1 MKKLEEYIVRY
12 AWPIFIVTIAITIIF
27 GIQFRNIRFEDDF
40 TKYVPESDPQVSFY
54 NSLEDKFSS
63 FQKKSMIIALEF
75 DDLFTPESLNTL
87 EQIVNAVEKVSE
99 VRTVSA
105 LTNMPKIIPTEEGFN
120 VKEVVEILPQTIEEA
135 QDLKSDLQDD
145 ELIWGKMVTEDGKAT
160 IVSIS
165 FFSTVDEYKAIDAVQ
180 KVVDPLK
187 GNAQKVTYFGLPVIT
202 REMGNDARQTMVRL
216 TPIAALIILL
226 ILYWGFRTFQGVIL
240 PIFVALFS
248 SVWILGFSVVLN
260 RPMTMISA
268 VIPIMMVAL
277 VSAYGVHFMN
287 RYYDFR
293 HQLNGNEVIKS
304 TLNWVL
310 VPIFLSAITTLG
322 GFFSLMTAQF
332 KPVADFGLYAGLG
345 VFFGFLLATFSLAAF
360 LTIFRPKKAPTHF
373 SKVDVRNSNSLIN
386 KILNFIYKS
395 VTHHKK
401 AVVIGTIIAIVILG
415 LGIPRIN
422 IETTVKASMGPNHP
436 ITILLEYFKNRF
448 GGSDYNYVYLET
460 EDVKNPFILR
470 EMVRISKY
478 SEQFYAFKDSSSIA
492 DFIMNLNEAVEGPGY
507 KAIPD
512 SIDKIGNLWL
522 YAQGNSYIEGRI
534 NKDENASIVECR
546 AEESTSQIL
555 NEEVQHMIQF
565 LESRPHTVRAVP
577 IDEPGA
583 QEYLA
588 ETIVN
593 DLEIFLNQSFLNR
606 EEVKNTVMSIVKKPD
621 SEFIQLDTETAEKT
635 AKGASLE
642 IEDLGLTVSDVAQTL
657 QSWFTDN
664 QSVSLDQALVRDFEF
679 DEGTA
684 EYLADILSYSIEQV
698 GKREKMNFLKSEVEQ
713 IVGNPLSDEYQF
725 IFYQVLDSQV
735 YIPDEEGDITVSY
748 RLTGS
753 PIINDT
759 INSRLFTEQQ
769 RSMIVAFAVIFLL
782 VWLQLKNFK
791 RSVFAYI
798 PLALTVYT
806 SFGIM
811 GLFKIPLN
819 VATLMVAS
827 IAIGAGIDY
836 TIHFIYRWNRELEI
850 DPKNALFNTVTST
863 GRGMILNSL
872 AVSCGTYVMA
882 LGPISM
888 MRSFGALMAT
898 ILLLAVVYT
907 LFLLP
912 LLLSICD
919 RKLFLCEENNHHSP
933 VKKEKSPLKKN
944 KGAKRK

>member
-1 MKKLEEYIVRY
+1 MKKLEEFIVRY
-12 AWPIFIVTIAITIIF
+12 AWPIFIATFVITIFF
-27 GIQFRNIRFEDDF
+27 GVQLRNMRFEDDF

-99 VRTVSA
+99 VRSVSA

-135 QDLKSDLQDD
+135 QELKSDLQDD

-180 KVVDPLK
+180 KAVEPFE
-187 GNAQKVTYFGLPVIT
+187 GNTQKVTYFGLPIIT
-202 REMGNDARQTMVRL
+202 REMGVNARQTMVWL
-216 TPIAALIILL
+216 TPLSALVLIL
-226 ILYWGFRTFQGVIL
+226 ILYWGFHTLQGVIL
-240 PIFVALFS
+240 PIFIALFS
-248 SVWILGFSVVLN
+248 SIWILGISVVLN

-268 VIPIMMVAL
+268 VIPIMMIAL

-293 HQLNGNEVIKS
+293 QQFEGHAVIKN
-304 TLNWVL
+304 TLDWVL
-310 VPIFLSAITTLG
+310 VPIFLSAATTMG
-322 GFFSLMTAQF
+322 GFFSLMTASF
-332 KPVADFGLYAGLG
+332 RPVSDFGFNAGLG
-345 VFFGFLLATFSLAAF
+345 IFFGFVLATFSLAAF
-360 LTIFRPKKAPTHF
+360 LTIFRPKKAPKHF
-373 SKVDVRNSNSLIN
+373 NQDEIKNSSSLIN
-386 KILNFIYKS
+386 KILNFIYMT
-395 VTHHKK
+395 VTHRKK
-401 AVVIGTIIAIVILG
+401 SVVIGTIVAIVILG
-415 LGIPRIN
+415 VGIPRISV
-422 IETTVKASMGPNHP
+422 ETTVKTSMGANNP

-460 EDVKNPFILR
+460 EDVKHPFILR
-470 EMVRISKY
+470 EMIRIAKY
-478 SEQFYAFKDSSSIA
+478 GEQYFTFKDSSSIA
-492 DFIMNLNEAVEGPGY
+492 NFVMNLNEAVEGPEY

-512 SIDKIGNLWL
+512 STDKIGNLWL

-534 NKDENASIVECR
+534 SKDENESIIECR
-546 AEESTSQIL
+546 AEETTSQNL
-555 NEEVQHMIQF
+555 NNEVQLMNQF
-565 LESRPHTVRAVP
+565 LESRPKKVKAFPVDNPET
-577 IDEPGA
+577 
-583 QEYLA
+583 QKYLA
-588 ETIVN
+588 ETIVK
-593 DLEIFLNQSFLNR
+593 DLEIFLNQPFANR
-606 EEVKNTVMSIVKKPD
+606 QDVFEKVLTIVEKPESD
-621 SEFIQLDTETAEKT
+621 FFTKDAE
-635 AKGASLE
+635 AADNVAHGASLE
-642 IEDLGLTVSDVAQTL
+642 IEDLGLTVDDVAQSLQKWFVQNDTTTL
-657 QSWFTDN
+657 DAVLMQDY
-664 QSVSLDQALVRDFEF
+664 DF
-679 DEGTA
+679 DEETA
-684 EYLADILSYSIEQV
+684 EYLSYVLSGSMEQV
-698 GKREKMNFLKSEVEQ
+698 GRKQKMNNLKAEVES
-713 IVGNPLSDEYQF
+713 ITGTNLSDEFNF

-735 YIPDEEGDITVSY
+735 FVPDENGDVTVNY
-748 RLTGS
+748 KLTGS

-759 INSRLFTEQQ
+759 INNRLFSEQQ
-769 RSMIVAFAVIFLL
+769 QSMIVAFAVIFLL
-782 VWLQLKNFK
+782 VWAQLKSFK

-806 SFGIM
+806 SYGIM
-811 GLFKIPLN
+811 GLFSIPLN

-850 DPKNALFNTVTST
+850 DPKNALYNTIIST

-872 AVSCGTYVMA
+872 AVACGTYVMVLA
-882 LGPISM
+882 PISM

-898 ILLLAVVYT
+898 ILLVAVVYT

-919 RKLFLCEENNHHSP
+919 RKKFTCEESNDTVS
-933 VKKEKSPLKKN
+933 K
-944 KGAKRK
+944 

>member
-1 MKKLEEYIVRY
+1 MKKLEEFIVRY
-12 AWPIFIVTIAITIIF
+12 AWPIFIATFVITIFF
-27 GIQFRNIRFEDDF
+27 GVQLRNMRFEDDF

-75 DDLFTPESLNTL
+75 DDLFTPESLKTL

-120 VKEVVEILPQTIEEA
+120 VKEVVEILPQTLEEA
-135 QDLKSDLQDD
+135 QKLRSDLQDD
-145 ELIWGKMVTEDGKAT
+145 ELIWGKMVTDDGKAT

-165 FFSTVDEYKAIDAVQ
+165 FFSTVDEFKAIDAVQ

-187 GNAQKVTYFGLPVIT
+187 GNAQKVTYFGLPIIT
-202 REMGNDARQTMVRL
+202 KEIGNDARQTMVRL
-216 TPIAALIILL
+216 TPLAALVILL

-240 PIFVALFS
+240 PIFIALFS
-248 SVWILGFSVVLN
+248 SIWILGLSVVLN
-260 RPMTMISA
+260 RPLTMILAS
-268 VIPIMMVAL
+268 IPIMMVAL

-293 HQLNGNEVIKS
+293 HKLDGNEIIKS

-310 VPIFLSAITTLG
+310 VPIFLSAVTTLG

-332 KPVADFGLYAGLG
+332 RPVADFGFYAGLG
-345 VFFGFLLATFSLAAF
+345 VLFGFLLATFSLATF
-360 LTIFRPKKAPTHF
+360 LTIFRPKKAPIHF
-373 SKVDVRNSNSLIN
+373 SHVEVRNSNSLLN
-386 KILNFIYKS
+386 KILNFIYKT
-395 VTHHKK
+395 VTHRKK
-401 AVVIGTIIAIVILG
+401 AVLIGTIIAIVILG
-415 LGIPRIN
+415 IGIPRIN

-448 GGSDYNYVYLET
+448 GGSDYNYIYFET
-460 EDVKNPFILR
+460 EDVKSPFILR

-478 SEQFYAFKDSSSIA
+478 GEQFYAFKDSSSIA

-512 SIDKIGNLWL
+512 RSDKIGNLWL
-522 YAQGNSYIEGRI
+522 YVQGNSYIEGRI
-534 NKDENASIVECR
+534 NKDENASIIECR
-546 AEESTSQIL
+546 AEESTSQTL
-555 NEEVQHMIQF
+555 NEEVQLMNQF
-565 LESRPHTVRAVP
+565 LESRPHAVRAVP
-577 IDEPGA
+577 IDTPGA

-588 ETIVN
+588 ETIVS

-606 EEVKNTVMSIVKKPD
+606 EEIKNTVMSIVKKPD
-621 SEFIQLDTETAEKT
+621 SEFIFLDTETAEEA

-657 QSWFTDN
+657 QNWFTEN
-664 QSVSLDQALVRDFEF
+664 PSIPLDQALIRDFEF

-684 EYLADILSYSIEQV
+684 EYLADVLSYSIEQV
-698 GKREKMNFLKSEVEQ
+698 GKRQKMNSLRNEVEQ
-713 IVGNPLSDEYQF
+713 IIGDPLGDEYQF

-735 YIPDEEGDITVSY
+735 YMPDEDGDITVSY

-759 INSRLFTEQQ
+759 INSRLFNEQQ
-769 RSMIVAFAVIFLL
+769 RSMIVAFVVIFLL
-782 VWLQLKNFK
+782 VWAQLKNLK
-791 RSVFAYI
+791 RSVFAYV

-811 GLFKIPLN
+811 GLFHIPLN

-827 IAIGAGIDY
+827 IAIGVGIDY
-836 TIHFIYRWNRELEI
+836 TIHFIYRWNRELEL
-850 DPKNALFNTVTST
+850 DPKNALYNTITST

-888 MRSFGALMAT
+888 LRSFGALMAT

-919 RKLFLCEENNHHSP
+919 RGKFVCVESNDTINKINNN
-933 VKKEKSPLKKN
+933 E
-944 KGAKRK
+944 

>member
-1 MKKLEEYIVRY
+1 MKKLEDFIVRY
-12 AWPIFIVTIAITIIF
+12 AWPIFIVTIVITIIF

-40 TKYVPESDPQVSFY
+40 TKYVPESDAQVSFY

-87 EQIVNAVEKVSE
+87 EQIVNTVEKVSE

-135 QDLKSDLQDD
+135 QELKSDLQDD

-165 FFSTVDEYKAIDAVQ
+165 FFSTVDEYQAIDAVQ
-180 KVVDPLK
+180 KAVEPFER
-187 GNAQKVTYFGLPVIT
+187 NTQKVTYFGLPIIT
-202 REMGNDARQTMVRL
+202 REMGVNARQTMVWL
-216 TPIAALIILL
+216 TPLSALVLIL
-226 ILYWGFRTFQGVIL
+226 ILYWGFHTLQGVIL
-240 PIFVALFS
+240 PIFIALFS
-248 SVWILGFSVVLN
+248 SIWILGISVVLN

-293 HQLNGNEVIKS
+293 QQFEGHAVIKN
-304 TLNWVL
+304 TLDWVL
-310 VPIFLSAITTLG
+310 VPIFLSAATTIG
-322 GFFSLMTAQF
+322 GFFSLMTASF
-332 KPVADFGLYAGLG
+332 RPVSDFGLYAGLG

-360 LTIFRPKKAPTHF
+360 LTIFRPKKAPKHF
-373 SKVDVRNSNSLIN
+373 NQDEIKNSSSLIN
-386 KILNFIYKS
+386 KILNFIYMT
-395 VTHHKK
+395 VTHRKK
-401 AVVIGTIIAIVILG
+401 SVVIGTIVAIVILG
-415 LGIPRIN
+415 VGIPRISV
-422 IETTVKASMGPNHP
+422 ETTVKTSMGANNP

-460 EDVKNPFILR
+460 EDVKHPFILR
-470 EMVRISKY
+470 EMIRIAKY
-478 SEQFYAFKDSSSIA
+478 GEQYFTFKDSSSIA
-492 DFIMNLNEAVEGPGY
+492 NFVMNLNEAVEGPEY

-512 SIDKIGNLWL
+512 STDKIGNLWL

-534 NKDENASIVECR
+534 SKDENESIIECR
-546 AEESTSQIL
+546 AEETTSQNL
-555 NEEVQHMIQF
+555 NNEVQLMNQF
-565 LESRPHTVRAVP
+565 LESRPKKVKAFPVDNPET
-577 IDEPGA
+577 
-583 QEYLA
+583 QKYLA
-588 ETIVN
+588 ETIVK
-593 DLEIFLNQSFLNR
+593 DLEIFLNQPFANR
-606 EEVKNTVMSIVKKPD
+606 QDVFEKVLTIVEKPESD
-621 SEFIQLDTETAEKT
+621 FFTKDAE
-635 AKGASLE
+635 AADNVAHGASLE
-642 IEDLGLTVSDVAQTL
+642 IEDLGLTVDDVAQSLQKWFVQNDTTTL
-657 QSWFTDN
+657 DAVLMQDY
-664 QSVSLDQALVRDFEF
+664 DF
-679 DEGTA
+679 DEETA
-684 EYLADILSYSIEQV
+684 EYLSYVLSGSMEQV
-698 GKREKMNFLKSEVEQ
+698 GRKQKMNNLKAEVES
-713 IVGNPLSDEYQF
+713 ITGTNLSDEFNF

-735 YIPDEEGDITVSY
+735 FVPDENGDVTVNY
-748 RLTGS
+748 KLTGS

-759 INSRLFTEQQ
+759 INNRLFSEQQ
-769 RSMIVAFAVIFLL
+769 QSMIVAFAVIFLL
-782 VWLQLKNFK
+782 VWAQLKSFK

-806 SFGIM
+806 SYGIM
-811 GLFKIPLN
+811 GLFSIPLN

-850 DPKNALFNTVTST
+850 DPKNALYNTIIST

-872 AVSCGTYVMA
+872 AVACGTYVMVLA
-882 LGPISM
+882 PISM

-898 ILLLAVVYT
+898 ILLVAVVYT

-919 RKLFLCEENNHHSP
+919 RKKFTCEESNDTVS
-933 VKKEKSPLKKN
+933 K
-944 KGAKRK
+944 